1 MSSRE
6 CFFKW
11 RTLTIHWIGLFPM
24 IFVMW
29 LWWSIPTEMGRF
41 HHEITMVQWMI
52 ENDRWKQGDETT
64 RWGMKQALD
73 QLSSC
78 FIEYSSLPMKPLF
91 ERNPPKPTEPWL
103 LVQLYTM
110 FAPEITCFCLGL
122 RHHCWFCV
130 ITFVRHITVRF
141 CCLNH
146 PPQPNKRDSQPVDQ
160 LEGLLQVIFKMSH
173 HLEDQQAGSNYHT
186 SNGKLQTIGTYC
198 VLKVCVT

>member
-6 CFFKW
+6 CFLKW
-11 RTLTIHWIGLFPM
+11 RTLTIHWIGRFLM

-41 HHEITMVQWMI
+41 HHEITMVQWMGKI
-52 ENDRWKQGDETT
+52 DSDWKWPLKAGGWNNALRNETSPWPT
-64 RWGMKQALD
+64 IILLHRVLQPPHETSFWK
-73 QLSSC
+73 
-78 FIEYSSLPMKPLF
+78 E
-91 ERNPPKPTEPWL
+91 PPKTNRTM
-103 LVQLYTM
+103 VVASITM
-110 FAPEITCFCLGL
+110 FAVEITCFCLGL
-122 RHHCWFCV
+122 RHHCWV
-130 ITFVRHITVRF
+130 RIITFVRHITVRF

-186 SNGKLQTIGTYC
+186 SDFGW
-198 VLKVCVT
+198 

>member
-1 MSSRE
+1 
-6 CFFKW
+6 
-11 RTLTIHWIGLFPM
+11 
-24 IFVMW
+24 
-29 LWWSIPTEMGRF
+29 
-41 HHEITMVQWMI
+41 
-52 ENDRWKQGDETT
+52 
-64 RWGMKQALD
+64 MKQALD